1 MFLVDS
7 ADATARWDEVEAAI
21 QTVMERGGAEVIS
34 LQKWDERR
42 LAYDIAGRKRG
53 MYILCY
59 FRAEPSVI
67 SGIERDVRLNELLLR
82 VLVLKAEHI
91 TEEDMNSPTP
101 AQRKEIAERK
111 AAEEAARRSAEETQR
126 RTAEAAEGSGDEE
139 RTENTAVGIAEEDE
153 DGDNDFSDVD
163 ITEIDLDE
171 EESPQRKRAAEEA
184 DMDLPDTSFP
194 NDDDQEKE

>member
-21 QTVMERGGAEVIS
+21 KTIMERAGAEVIS

-67 SGIERDVRLNELLLR
+67 SGVERDVQLNELLLR

-91 TEEDMNSPTP
+91 TEEDMNAPTP
-101 AQRKEIAERK
+101 AQRKEVAERK
-111 AAEEAARRSAEETQR
+111 AAEEATRRSSEESSHR
-126 RTAEAAEGSGDEE
+126 ATATAEGSDDEE
-139 RTENTAVGIAEEDE
+139 NSADVEEGTDE
-153 DGDNDFSDVD
+153 QDGDDGSDYGDAD
-163 ITEIDLDE
+163 ITDIDMDE
-171 EESPQRKRAAEEA
+171 EELPQSKQAADEE
-184 DMDLPDTSFP
+184 
-194 NDDDQEKE
+194 EKE